1 MNINHIALNWA
12 GSALLIAG
20 FCLSAISN
28 VRALEATAEQQEAC
42 TPDAF
47 RLCSAEIPDA
57 ERVKACM
64 KANVES
70 LSPPCRAVFQ
80 TTSLEPSVQ
89 PHRHRVQRILSD
101 YAHD

>member
-1 MNINHIALNWA
+1 MNINHVALSWA

-20 FCLSAISN
+20 FCLGAVSSAQ
-28 VRALEATAEQQEAC
+28 ALEATAEQQEAC

-47 RLCSAEIPDA
+47 RLCSSEIPDA

-64 KANVES
+64 EANVES

-80 TTSLEPSVQ
+80 TTSLEPSVR